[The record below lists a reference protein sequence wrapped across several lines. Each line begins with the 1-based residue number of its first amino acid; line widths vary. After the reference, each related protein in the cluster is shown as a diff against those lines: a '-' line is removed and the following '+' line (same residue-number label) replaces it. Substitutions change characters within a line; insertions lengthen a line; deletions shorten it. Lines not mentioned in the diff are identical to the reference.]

1 MSHIYKLNTDVRHLS
16 RGPQGRMT
24 SEEPTVYTVIQHMPI
39 EADGRIRYRIRSNMG
54 KIDRVVTE
62 EELSGL
68 W

>member
-1 MSHIYKLNTDVRHLS
+1 
-16 RGPQGRMT
+16 MT

-39 EADGRIRYRIRSNMG
+39 EADGRIRYRIRSNTG

-62 EELSGL
+62 EELSSL